1 MLNVFSDFPLNFSA
15 VILVILL
22 MFVCPFVTT
31 LEVIPI
37 LFWNCMGIV
46 PLETICLRSSHEVIA
61 NMVCRGR
68 LPVCYNTETAEHI
81 SITYGF
87 VVAI

>member
-1 MLNVFSDFPLNFSA
+1 
-15 VILVILL
+15 
-22 MFVCPFVTT
+22 
-31 LEVIPI
+31 
-37 LFWNCMGIV
+37 MGIV